1 LLWLALPFPVL
12 ATIMFVFKRRTARLR
27 RLQAV
32 ATRTG
37 LLLEAS
43 YVRPSLL
50 KGEFNGRALAVTSMS
65 NRRAAG
71 KRRRTLV
78 TVDVKNPE
86 FLRLRM
92 RRQDGTHHPFRSAEF
107 EVGDSRF
114 DGRFFIQSDEPVLV
128 REIIRHDEL
137 RDALIRSDIYS
148 VRTLGPTL
156 QVVYDGSLED
166 PAQAELVFSAAT
178 SLADAIDG
186 LPGGDDQNSV

>member
-1 LLWLALPFPVL
+1 
-12 ATIMFVFKRRTARLR
+12 MFVFKRRTARLR

-65 NRRAAG
+65 KRRAAG

-107 EVGDSRF
+107 EVGGRADAGVVAARLGVGADAVAAQEEVLRQGVVTGRDSAA
-114 DGRFFIQSDEPVLV
+114 
-128 REIIRHDEL
+128 
-137 RDALIRSDIYS
+137 DALGDRLPS
-148 VRTLGPTL
+148 RQARPRMARPGPHPRIIHNFAG
-156 QVVYDGSLED
+156 QGF
-166 PAQAELVFSAAT
+166 ARQ
-178 SLADAIDG
+178 
-186 LPGGDDQNSV
+186 GGFG